1 MNNLKPKMC
10 FFLHVTP
17 NHFVGSDIFQQ
28 ELEKMFAFSDG
39 WGKKFLD
46 PSLKGKY
53 NIKRKSFA
61 LPSTASIVLLL
72 KSAKTAGCLISVPH
86 HSFPA

>member
-1 MNNLKPKMC
+1 MNNFEPKMC

-28 ELEKMFAFSDG
+28 ELEKNLCFRTDG
-39 WGKKFLD
+39 VKSFWIPPF
-46 PSLKGKY
+46 KGKIILKA
-53 NIKRKSFA
+53 N
-61 LPSTASIVLLL
+61 LPSTVSIVLLL